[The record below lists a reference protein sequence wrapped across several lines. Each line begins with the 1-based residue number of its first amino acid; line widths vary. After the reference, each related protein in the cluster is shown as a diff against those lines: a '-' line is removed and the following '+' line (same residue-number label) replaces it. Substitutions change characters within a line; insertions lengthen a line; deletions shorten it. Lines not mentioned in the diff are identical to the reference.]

1 MTGSDHKILSALP
14 RDVLHRGIPPRR
26 WCKSV
31 RAPLKVLLVAGIVL
45 LAACAGREPAISS
58 KEEPP
63 EFLYNRAM
71 TLLTRGD
78 GIDATHVF
86 NEVERQHPYS
96 IWASKAILM
105 SSYTYYGMNRYTEA
119 LAGLDRF
126 IRLHPGSRDYA
137 YAFYLKALCYYE
149 QIADIQRDQEITRQA
164 MKALQEVIR
173 RFPRSKFARDA
184 QLKYDL
190 TQDQLAGQE
199 MTVGRWYQQSGM
211 FIGAINR
218 FKTVA
223 EKYQTTSHVPEA
235 LHRLTEIYLALGI
248 KEEAQKTAAVLG
260 HNFPGS
266 DWYQDSYV
274 LMTGIRPQR
283 EEANSS
289 IPGRSWLGRA
299 WNGIF

>member
-1 MTGSDHKILSALP
+1 MTGSNYQTQSILP
-14 RDVLHRGIPPRR
+14 RGVLPRLR
-26 WCKSV
+26 HKPTL
-31 RAPLKVLLVAGIVL
+31 APLKALLIACVVL
-45 LAACAGREPAISS
+45 LAACAGNKPVISN
-58 KEEPP
+58 KEEPA
-63 EFLYNRAM
+63 EILYNRAM
-71 TLLTRGD
+71 NLLTRGE

-119 LAGLDRF
+119 LVGLDRF
-126 IRLHPGSRDYA
+126 IRLHPGSRDYS

-149 QIADIQRDQEITRQA
+149 QIADVQRDQGITREA

-173 RFPRSKFARDA
+173 RFPKSKFARDA

-199 MTVGRWYQQSGM
+199 MAVGRWYQGSGL
-211 FIGAINR
+211 FIAAINR
-218 FKTVA
+218 FKTVI
-223 EKYQTTSHVPEA
+223 EKYQTTAHIPEA
-235 LHRLTEIYLALGI
+235 LHRLTESYLALGI
-248 KEEAQKTAAVLG
+248 KDEAQKTAAVLG

-266 DWYQDSYV
+266 AWYQDSYV
-274 LMTGIRPQR
+274 LMTGIKPQR

-289 IPGRSWLGRA
+289 VPRRSWLGRA

>member
-1 MTGSDHKILSALP
+1 MSGTDHMMVSTLPRGVLPQGRCNSAL
-14 RDVLHRGIPPRR
+14 V
-26 WCKSV
+26 
-31 RAPLKVLLVAGIVL
+31 PLKALLVACVVL
-45 LAACAGREPAISS
+45 LAACAGKEPVISS
-58 KEEPP
+58 KEEPA
-63 EFLYNRAM
+63 EILYNRAM
-71 TLLTRGD
+71 SLLTRGE

-105 SSYTYYGMNRYTEA
+105 SSYTYYGMNRYTDA
-119 LAGLDRF
+119 LVGLDRF
-126 IRLHPGSRDYA
+126 IRLHPGSRDYS

-149 QIADIQRDQEITRQA
+149 QIADVQRDQDITRQA

-184 QLKYDL
+184 QLKFDL

-199 MTVGRWYQQSGM
+199 MAVGRWYQGSGL
-211 FIGAINR
+211 FIAAINR
-218 FKTVA
+218 FKTVI
-223 EKYQTTSHVPEA
+223 EKYQTTAHVPEA
-235 LHRLTEIYLALGI
+235 LHRLTESYLAIGI
-248 KEEAQKTAAVLG
+248 KDEAQKTAAVLG

-274 LMTGIRPQR
+274 LMTGIKPQR
-283 EEANSS
+283 EEANSAK
-289 IPGRSWLGRA
+289 PRRSWLGRA